1 MLPRIARRSCTRSA
15 SLAWRS
21 VGSSAI
27 TSTSAKNLSTTGD
40 SSASSGNPL
49 TAPVDYLA
57 VQAKAKKM
65 ADTKLSSAGIGQ
77 AIGMFQAEK
86 GRAPKNLN
94 ELVPD
99 YLPSVPPAPAG
110 MKYDYNSSSGALKV
124 VPQ

>member
-1 MLPRIARRSCTRSA
+1 MNKLLPSCLLVA
-15 SLAWRS
+15 GL
-21 VGSSAI
+21 VF
-27 TSTSAKNLSTTGD
+27 TGCEKKTPKAGD
-40 SSASSGNPL
+40 GSASSGNPI

-86 GRAPKNLN
+86 GRSPKDLN

-99 YLPSVPPAPAG
+99 YLPKIPPPPAG
-110 MKYDYNSSSGALKV
+110 MKYDYNASSGAIKV

>member
-1 MLPRIARRSCTRSA
+1 MNKLLTSCLLVAGLVFVGCQKKTPQA
-15 SLAWRS
+15 S
-21 VGSSAI
+21 
-27 TSTSAKNLSTTGD
+27 D

-65 ADTKLSSAGIGQ
+65 ADKTLGAAGINQ

>member
-1 MLPRIARRSCTRSA
+1 MNKLLPSCLLVAGLVFTGCEKKTPKA
-15 SLAWRS
+15 
-21 VGSSAI
+21 
-27 TSTSAKNLSTTGD
+27 GD
-40 SSASSGNPL
+40 SSTTSSGNPL

-65 ADTKLSSAGIGQ
+65 ADKTLGSAGISQ

-86 GRAPKNLN
+86 GRSPKDLN

-99 YLPSVPPAPAG
+99 YLPKIPPAPVG
-110 MKYDYNSSSGALKV
+110 MKYDYNPGTGAIKI